1 MRSSSSMPRSEIR
14 LDDRR
19 LVEHLL
25 GRALRDLASVVERDD
40 SVGQAAEEADLVV
53 HEAERGAP
61 VVNLSK
67 DGREIED
74 PSPPR
79 PRAGPPRGGG
89 PAAPKRA
96 QAQARPL
103 FLPLEALAAER
114 RRAGG

>member
-1 MRSSSSMPRSEIR
+1 MRSSSSMRRSEIR

-19 LVEHLL
+19 LVENLL

-74 PSPPR
+74 LV
-79 PRAGPPRGGG
+79 
-89 PAAPKRA
+89 APEARCRLVQEQDLRVA
-96 QAQARPL
+96 HEGHGQAEHL
-103 FLPLEALAAER
+103 FL
-114 RRAGG
+114 